1 MKRIINLVCIAFL
14 VLWMIPKL
22 FVDRINP
29 WEIGVRRSLTG
40 GITEEDFGTG
50 YHFALPIFHSFYRL
64 PRTLRYLSFNGDDS
78 DADAGTLEVRTK
90 ENNVLFVDVTIPWRI
105 KKDAGWRIIR
115 EGFGDSYAQKVQS
128 TAGGVLREGLAEL
141 TNLDVQQT
149 DKRQATADAILP
161 RLNTALEQYHVVAD
175 RVVIR
180 AIRFR
185 PEYEQK
191 LQDKQNYL
199 VQGRLDDARR
209 VESVAIQA
217 TDTFEKGIDK
227 NINLKRQEWNE
238 KIESLK
244 TVYELEI
251 AAIDAEAQ
259 QYDKKRRSE
268 GDAFYS
274 EAQATGD
281 LAEAKAEALGE
292 KLKSAALASSAG
304 RTFSAIQ
311 AAENF
316 KLGNITLN
324 SSDPTF
330 LQKFGS
336 MAAWRKFFLGGGE

>member
-1 MKRIINLVCIAFL
+1 MKRIINLVCLAFL
-14 VLWMIPKL
+14 GMWMVPKL
-22 FVDRINP
+22 LVDRIEP

-50 YHFALPIFHSFYRL
+50 WHFALPVFHSFYRL
-64 PRTLRYLSFNGDDS
+64 PRTLRYLSFNGDDP
-78 DADAGTLEVRTK
+78 DADAPTLEVRTK

-105 KKDAGWRIIR
+105 KQDSGWRIIR
-115 EGFGDSYAQKVQS
+115 EGFGDSYASKVQS
-128 TAGGVLREGLAEL
+128 TAGGVLREGMAAL

-149 DKRQATADAILP
+149 DKREATAQAMLP
-161 RLNTALEQYHVVAD
+161 KLNAALEQYHVVAD

-191 LQDKQNYL
+191 LQAKQQYL
-199 VQGRLDDARR
+199 VQGRLDEARR
-209 VESVAIQA
+209 QESVAVQA
-217 TDTFEKGIDK
+217 TDTFEKTIEK

-244 TVYELEI
+244 TEYELQI
-251 AAIDAEAQ
+251 ATINAEAL
-259 QYDKKRRSE
+259 QYDKKKRSE

-274 EAQATGD
+274 DAKATGD
-281 LAEAKAEALGE
+281 LAESKAEALGE
-292 KLKSAALASSAG
+292 KLKSAALSSAAG
-304 RTFSAIQ
+304 RTYSAIQ

-330 LQKFGS
+330 LQRFGS
-336 MAAWRKFFLGGGE
+336 MAAWRKFFLGGE